1 MTMRPSSS
9 ISRRRFLETSACGFG
24 ALALS
29 VLGAEHASAGQPLAP
44 RSPHHR
50 PRARRVIF
58 LFMKGGPSQVDLFD
72 HKPLLAKGHGDKI
85 PFSLPASEATFGLD
99 NTRLLG
105 PVAAFKRQGQSGLLM
120 TEMLP
125 HLARHADD
133 LCVLNGMVSESPNHP
148 TAINFLHTG
157 ALNDLRPSLGA
168 WLAYGLGTE
177 NQNLPGY
184 VTILPTEG
192 ERNYSSAFLPAV
204 FQGTPIQDVA
214 GKTPIRH
221 LTDPAIPPAMQ
232 RRRLDMLQA
241 MNRRHL
247 DRLGADR
254 AMEGVIESFELA
266 FRMQT
271 ETPRLVDLS
280 GESKATLDRYG
291 IGTEPTDKF
300 GRQCLLARRLA
311 AAGVRFIE
319 VSLGGWDH
327 HGNIRKELPGMCAR
341 SDRPIAALLADL
353 KSRGLLDDTL
363 VAWSGEFGRT
373 PHSQDLTLG
382 KQPLSEFGREHNP
395 HGFTT
400 WLAGGGVKGGMVHGA
415 TDDFGYR
422 AVSGKVHVHD
432 LHATILHL
440 LGIDH
445 ERLTFRHAG
454 RDYRLTDV
462 HGQVVKEILA

>member
-1 MTMRPSSS
+1 MRS
-9 ISRRRFLETSACGFG
+9 IPPLNRRRFLETSACGFG

-29 VLGAEHASAGQPLAP
+29 VLGAERAWAGSPLAP
-44 RSPHHR
+44 RAPHFR

-58 LFMKGGPSQVDLFD
+58 LFMQGGPSQVDLFD
-72 HKPLLAKGHGDKI
+72 HKPLLARGHGEKI
-85 PFSLPASEATFGLD
+85 PFRLPASESTVGLD

-105 PVAAFKRQGQSGLLM
+105 PVAGFKRQGRSGLLM
-120 TEMLP
+120 TELLP
-125 HLARHADD
+125 QLARHADE
-133 LCVLNGMVSESPNHP
+133 LCVLNGVVADSPNHP

-157 ALNDLRPSLGA
+157 TLNELRPSLGA

-184 VTILPTEG
+184 ITILPGEG
-192 ERNYSSAFLPAV
+192 ERNYSSAFLPAI

-221 LTDPAIPPAMQ
+221 LTDPGIAPELQ
-232 RRRLDMLQA
+232 RRRLDLIQA

-247 DRLGADR
+247 ERLGGDR

-280 GESKATLDRYG
+280 GESKATLALYG

-300 GRQCLLARRLA
+300 GRQCLLARRFA
-311 AAGVRFIE
+311 EAGVRFIQ
-319 VSLGGWDH
+319 VTLNGWDH

-341 SDRPIAALLADL
+341 ADRPIAGLLTDL

-363 VAWSGEFGRT
+363 VVWSGEFGASPTARPTTSATAPSPARSISTTCT
-373 PHSQDLTLG
+373 PRCYTSWA
-382 KQPLSEFGREHNP
+382 S
-395 HGFTT
+395 TT
-400 WLAGGGVKGGMVHGA
+400 
-415 TDDFGYR
+415 R
-422 AVSGKVHVHD
+422 S
-432 LHATILHL
+432 
-440 LGIDH
+440 
-445 ERLTFRHAG
+445 
-454 RDYRLTDV
+454 
-462 HGQVVKEILA
+462 